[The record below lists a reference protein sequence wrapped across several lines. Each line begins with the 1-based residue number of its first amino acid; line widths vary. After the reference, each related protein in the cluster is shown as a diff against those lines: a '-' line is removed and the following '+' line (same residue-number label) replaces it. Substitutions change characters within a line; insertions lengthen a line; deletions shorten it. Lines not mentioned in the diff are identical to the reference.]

1 MGRPRGHS
9 NEPNG
14 SRGASEESVDALP
27 RTRWRGGRAQ
37 GGRGREGRAHHS
49 CPPCLS
55 PYLRSFHH
63 SSLDRC
69 RADRS
74 NLSSRH
80 HPLSP
85 VFPSP
90 LCIDPESV
98 HQPADSLRFPSRRP
112 PQKIKDSIKTLDKQA
127 RQITSLV
134 NRIHSTPPAQ
144 RLSHSTYSCLPLPQ
158 PITSS
163 DLSFSRAWTDRS
175 FFLLSSRRP
184 RKRS

>member
-1 MGRPRGHS
+1 MRQA
-9 NEPNG
+9 E
-14 SRGASEESVDALP
+14 ASKTNTYA
-27 RTRWRGGRAQ
+27 
-37 GGRGREGRAHHS
+37 
-49 CPPCLS
+49 
-55 PYLRSFHH
+55 
-63 SSLDRC
+63 SSLPPPPPPHC
-69 RADRS
+69 AYLTYLTCKI
-74 NLSSRH
+74 NKTCICRH

-175 FFLLSSRRP
+175 FFLWLVRRER
-184 RKRS
+184 RKSAS